1 MNIEGFCNN
10 YNLGKVLN
18 IKKLT
23 GGLMHQM
30 YKVKTSNNV
39 YAIKVLNREVIS
51 RLEAYANF
59 VTSENI
65 SNYLALNHIRV
76 SNALKINNNYLNKY
90 EEDYYMVF
98 NFVNGKVLKDEEITI
113 KHCAKIASVLAQ
125 IHNLDYSELNLIP
138 KITKYTEI
146 YDWSSYLKNP
156 NFNKMPYQEL
166 YLDNYLKYASLQ
178 QRANERFNNINK
190 DYTLSHQDLDPKN
203 VMWQDNEPILIDF
216 EAATI
221 SCPYQELL
229 EVALCWSGFLNN
241 IFSEEKFTTFIKT
254 YLKERPLPDI
264 DWYDVIC
271 GNLINRFNWLNYN
284 LKRSLGLLTKDEAEI
299 SLATNEV
306 TKTINEINRYI
317 DIIGPL
323 TDIVES
329 VNSKTN
335 YDSLITK
342 IIANTSFL
350 SNTDYQYINS
360 GFTNTIYKVGE
371 YIVRICTNNE
381 NEESFN
387 REITFYQEHPD
398 ISHIPKLYLADTSKK
413 IIPYIYEIISY
424 LDGPTI
430 YEIWP
435 NLDEKEKVNIINEI
449 TTIIKNLHS
458 IPVQSFEF
466 SQKIKEELTDLLN
479 QTNIGELFD
488 LNPLLDKCSIYFKDN
503 IFGLIHHDL
512 HFDNFIYHN
521 QEVYLIDFEQVRPY
535 PIDYDFKIFYRMQK
549 EPWKW
554 ASIKTD
560 MLTIPNDYHNLMS
573 YFKKSYS
580 VLNTIN
586 YLDERLQIYTLIDLL
601 QEYSSHTK
609 EEIKD
614 QIISLLT
621 SLKILIKK

>member
-1 MNIEGFCNN
+1 MNIAGFCTH
-10 YNLGKVLN
+10 YNLGKVLS
-18 IKKLT
+18 ITKLT

-30 YKVKTSNNV
+30 YKVETSNNI

-51 RLEAYANF
+51 RPEAYANF
-59 VTSENI
+59 VTSETI
-65 SNYLALNHIRV
+65 ANYLALNHISV

-90 EEDYYMVF
+90 EDDYYMVF
-98 NFVNGKVLKDEEITI
+98 NFINGKVLKDDEITNM
-113 KHCAKIASVLAQ
+113 HCAKIASVLAE
-125 IHNLDYSELNLIP
+125 IHNLDYQDLNLIP

-166 YLDNYLKYASLQ
+166 YLNNYLKYPSLQ

-203 VMWQDNEPILIDF
+203 VMWQDNKPILIDF

-241 IFSEEKFTTFIKT
+241 NFSEKKFTTFIKT

-264 DWYDVIC
+264 AWYDVIC

-284 LKRSLGLLTKDEAEI
+284 LKRSLGLLTKDEDEI
-299 SLATNEV
+299 SLATKEV
-306 TKTINEINRYI
+306 TETINEINRYL
-317 DIIGPL
+317 DLIGPL
-323 TDIVES
+323 TNIIE
-329 VNSKTN
+329 NIISKNN

-350 SNTDYQYINS
+350 ANKDYQYINS
-360 GFTNTIYKVGE
+360 GFTNTIYKVGD
-371 YIVRICTNNE
+371 YIVKICTDTE
-381 NEESFN
+381 NEESFT
-387 REITFYQEHPD
+387 REITFYQKHPT
-398 ISHIPKLYLADTSKK
+398 IPHIPKLYLADSSKK

-424 LDGPTI
+424 LEGPTI

-435 NLDEKEKVNIINEI
+435 KLDEKARVNIINQI

-458 IPVQSFEF
+458 ISVPSFAF
-466 SQKIKEELTDLLN
+466 SKEIKETLTKLLN
-479 QTNIGELFD
+479 QTNLGELFN
-488 LNPLLDKCSIYFKDN
+488 LNSLLDKCSIYFKDN

-521 QEVYLIDFEQVRPY
+521 DEVYLIDFEQVKAY
-535 PIDYDFKIFYRMQK
+535 PIDYDFKIFYRMQTY
-549 EPWKW
+549 PWKW

-560 MLTIPNDYHNLMS
+560 MLTIPSDYYNLMT
-573 YFKKSYS
+573 YFKESYP
-580 VLNTIN
+580 VLKTIN
-586 YLDERLQIYTLIDLL
+586 YLDDRLKIYTLIDLL
-601 QEYSSHTK
+601 EEYLNNNSQ
-609 EEIKD
+609 EIKD
-614 QIISLLT
+614 QILSILT
-621 SLKILIKK
+621 SLKITIKK